1 MEIPLFPLNTV
12 LLPGGILP
20 LQLFEPRYLDMAA
33 KCLKTDSAFGVVL
46 IKQGSEAG
54 TPTTTFDTGT
64 TARIKDWDQLD
75 NGMLG
80 VQCCGEKIFV
90 IQHTEVQ
97 PLNLL
102 HATVNVVDDVML
114 DPLPASYLAFLELWR
129 KLQYT
134 SDLIVPAKPLNAWN
148 ELYRFCEVV
157 NIPAKI
163 KQNILE
169 SSDLETTADLL
180 LGIAQK
186 VDISINDQYQQ

>member
-12 LLPGGILP
+12 LLPGGKLP
-20 LQLFEPRYLDMAA
+20 LQLFEPRYLEMAA
-33 KCLKTDSAFGVVL
+33 KCIKTDSTFGVVL
-46 IKQGSEAG
+46 IKQGNKAG
-54 TPTTTFDTGT
+54 TPATTFNTGT

-80 VQCCGEKIFV
+80 VQCAGEKIFV
-90 IQHTEVQ
+90 IQNTEIQ
-97 PLNLL
+97 PLNLMY
-102 HATVNVVDDVML
+102 ATVNVVDDVML
-114 DPLPASYLAFLELWR
+114 DFLPASYRAFLELWR

-134 SDLIVPAKPLNAWN
+134 TDLIVPAKPLSAWD
-148 ELYRFCEVV
+148 ELYRFCDVV
-157 NIPAKI
+157 NIPAEI

-186 VDISINDQYQQ
+186 VDISINDEYQQ